1 MIINRE
7 NVVEAACVGGCIYWI
22 VICLALFVHIVT
34 VSYSKSGVIE
44 LTLIFSTFIGAGF
57 YSMVFWTILKPN
69 SERLAPRSWSLVD
82 AIVGFSPVLF
92 ILFWAAVM
100 IHKVAN
106 D

>member
-1 MIINRE
+1 M
-7 NVVEAACVGGCIYWI
+7 VKAAYVGECIYWI
-22 VICLALFVHIVT
+22 VICLALFVQIVT
-34 VSYSKSGVIE
+34 VSDSKLGVIG

-57 YSMVFWTILKPN
+57 YSMVLWTILKPN

-82 AIVGFSPVLF
+82 AILGFSPVPF

-100 IHKVAN
+100 IDKVAN